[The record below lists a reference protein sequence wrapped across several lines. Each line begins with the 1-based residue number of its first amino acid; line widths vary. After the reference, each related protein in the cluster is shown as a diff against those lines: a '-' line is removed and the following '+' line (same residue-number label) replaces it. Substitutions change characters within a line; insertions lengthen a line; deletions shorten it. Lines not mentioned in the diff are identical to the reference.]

1 MREVLRAQVEDKP
14 WGSAQIRL
22 RSAYANFVRNFG
34 PINLTTIS
42 ETVNAEGETR
52 ETFRRPNLQPFLD
65 DPDVWLVASI
75 EDYDLESGTAK
86 HGPIFRER
94 VLHPETTPL
103 IETAEDALAVT
114 LHETGGVDLD
124 RIAELLGRSRET
136 AIAELGERIFLDP
149 EATVAQDRDVWV
161 TADAY
166 LSGKIRTSSRR
177 QSPPR
182 ALDERY
188 RRNVAALE
196 KTLPEDLKPSDI
208 TARLGAPWIPADV
221 VAAFS
226 EDVLGV
232 KTPVYHTVEI
242 ASWSINVHAFAP
254 VATSSTDWGTS
265 RRHAGELL
273 MDALN
278 ASLPQIY
285 DVFTEDGVE
294 KRVLNAADTEAAKDK
309 LAKIKAA
316 FETWVWK
323 DVERADR
330 LARIYNDRFNNLVPR
345 HFDGSHLTIPGAS
358 SVISFYAHQKRVIWR
373 IVASGTTYVAH
384 AVGAGKTFSLAA
396 AIMEQK
402 RLGLITKAMMV
413 VPGHCLA
420 QASREFLQL
429 YPTARIL
436 VADETNFV
444 KDKRQR
450 FLARAATAQWDC
462 IIITHS
468 AFKFI
473 PCPADFE
480 RGLITQQMQSYSD
493 LLERIDGADRLSR
506 KRIERM
512 KEGLEED
519 LERLKSRKD
528 DMLTIAE
535 IGVDQLIVDE
545 MQEFRKL
552 SFATNQTTLKG
563 VDPDGSQRAWD
574 LYVKTRYIDA
584 TRNPGRALIAASG
597 TPITNSLAELFT
609 LQRFIQ
615 PDALQERGIQEF
627 DAWAAN
633 FGETRTELELQPS
646 GLYKPVTRFC
656 EFVNVPD
663 LMAITRMSTDVV
675 LKSDLRQYLRLPAIA
690 GGRRQIIAA
699 PASEAFL
706 AYQRDLAERIKAIEA
721 RQRKPQKGDDI
732 LLSVITD
739 GRHAAIDLRFVRSSQ
754 ENEPENKLNAL
765 IDKVHE
771 IWVRTANDRFT
782 RPDGVAYA
790 LPGAA
795 QMIFSDL
802 GTMAAEET
810 RGFSA
815 YRWIRDC
822 LVARGVPASQIA
834 FMQDYKKSSAK
845 QRLFNAVNGGQ
856 VRILIGSSETMGT
869 GVNAQRRLKALHH
882 LDVPWLPSQI
892 EQREGRIERQGN
904 EHDEI
909 EIYAYATK
917 RSVDATGWQILERK
931 ARFIDA
937 AMAGDRSVRRIEDAG
952 SQANQF
958 ALAKAIASGDERL
971 MRKAGIASEIARLE
985 RLRDSHF
992 DDQLAIRRKIGYGE
1006 KSLAGATQRIAEIAQ
1021 DLARRTPTRG
1031 DAFVM
1036 TVGDRKLTER
1046 KAAGEAL
1053 IALARKLKPK
1063 KSGVTAP
1070 VGAIGGFAIEA
1081 RTTTSTN
1088 SNSSSSRACRSDPI
1102 ACEKDV
1108 TPLGLVSR
1116 LESALSRFEVEL
1128 AEERRTVAEVSGWLP
1143 GFKARLGDPF
1153 PHQAELD
1160 EKRAEMA
1167 ELEAS
1172 LAATPG
1178 DAAPPEAAGAA
1189 A

>member
-1 MREVLRAQVEDKP
+1 M
-14 WGSAQIRL
+14 
-22 RSAYANFVRNFG
+22 
-34 PINLTTIS
+34 
-42 ETVNAEGETR
+42 
-52 ETFRRPNLQPFLD
+52 
-65 DPDVWLVASI
+65 
-75 EDYDLESGTAK
+75 
-86 HGPIFRER
+86 
-94 VLHPETTPL
+94 
-103 IETAEDALAVT
+103 
-114 LHETGGVDLD
+114 
-124 RIAELLGRSRET
+124 
-136 AIAELGERIFLDP
+136 
-149 EATVAQDRDVWV
+149 
-161 TADAY
+161 
-166 LSGKIRTSSRR
+166 
-177 QSPPR
+177 
-182 ALDERY
+182 
-188 RRNVAALE
+188 
-196 KTLPEDLKPSDI
+196 
-208 TARLGAPWIPADV
+208 
-221 VAAFS
+221 
-226 EDVLGV
+226 
-232 KTPVYHTVEI
+232 
-242 ASWSINVHAFAP
+242 
-254 VATSSTDWGTS
+254 
-265 RRHAGELL
+265 
-273 MDALN
+273 
-278 ASLPQIY
+278 
-285 DVFTEDGVE
+285 
-294 KRVLNAADTEAAKDK
+294 
-309 LAKIKAA
+309 
-316 FETWVWK
+316 
-323 DVERADR
+323 
-330 LARIYNDRFNNLVPR
+330 
-345 HFDGSHLTIPGAS
+345 
-358 SVISFYAHQKRVIWR
+358 
-373 IVASGTTYVAH
+373 
-384 AVGAGKTFSLAA
+384 
-396 AIMEQK
+396 
-402 RLGLITKAMMV
+402 
-413 VPGHCLA
+413 
-420 QASREFLQL
+420 
-429 YPTARIL
+429 
-436 VADETNFV
+436 
-444 KDKRQR
+444 
-450 FLARAATAQWDC
+450 
-462 IIITHS
+462 
-468 AFKFI
+468 
-473 PCPADFE
+473 
-480 RGLITQQMQSYSD
+480 
-493 LLERIDGADRLSR
+493 
-506 KRIERM
+506 
-512 KEGLEED
+512 
-519 LERLKSRKD
+519 
-528 DMLTIAE
+528 
-535 IGVDQLIVDE
+535 
-545 MQEFRKL
+545 
-552 SFATNQTTLKG
+552 
-563 VDPDGSQRAWD
+563 
-574 LYVKTRYIDA
+574 
-584 TRNPGRALIAASG
+584 
-597 TPITNSLAELFT
+597 
-609 LQRFIQ
+609 
-615 PDALQERGIQEF
+615 
-627 DAWAAN
+627 
-633 FGETRTELELQPS
+633 
-646 GLYKPVTRFC
+646 
-656 EFVNVPD
+656 
-663 LMAITRMSTDVV
+663 

-690 GGRRQIIAA
+690 GGRRQIMAA

-706 AYQRDLAERIKAIEA
+706 AYQRHLAERIKAIEA

-739 GRHAAIDLRFVRSSQ
+739 GRHAAIDLRFVRSTQ

-771 IWVRTANDRFT
+771 IWVRTGNDRFT
-782 RPDGVAYA
+782 RADGVAYA

-802 GTMAAEET
+802 GTLAAEET

-815 YRWIRDC
+815 YRWIRDS

-992 DDQLAIRRKIGYGE
+992 DDQLALRRKIGYGE

-1063 KSGVTAP
+1063 KPGVTAP

-1081 RTTTSTN
+1081 RTTTFDELELKLG
-1088 SNSSSSRACRSDPI
+1088 RACRSDPI

-1178 DAAPPEAAGAA
+1178 DAAPPEAAEAA

>member
-1 MREVLRAQVEDKP
+1 
-14 WGSAQIRL
+14 
-22 RSAYANFVRNFG
+22 
-34 PINLTTIS
+34 
-42 ETVNAEGETR
+42 
-52 ETFRRPNLQPFLD
+52 
-65 DPDVWLVASI
+65 
-75 EDYDLESGTAK
+75 
-86 HGPIFRER
+86 
-94 VLHPETTPL
+94 
-103 IETAEDALAVT
+103 
-114 LHETGGVDLD
+114 
-124 RIAELLGRSRET
+124 
-136 AIAELGERIFLDP
+136 
-149 EATVAQDRDVWV
+149 
-161 TADAY
+161 
-166 LSGKIRTSSRR
+166 
-177 QSPPR
+177 
-182 ALDERY
+182 
-188 RRNVAALE
+188 
-196 KTLPEDLKPSDI
+196 
-208 TARLGAPWIPADV
+208 
-221 VAAFS
+221 
-226 EDVLGV
+226 
-232 KTPVYHTVEI
+232 
-242 ASWSINVHAFAP
+242 
-254 VATSSTDWGTS
+254 
-265 RRHAGELL
+265 

-468 AFKFI
+468 RVQVH

-663 LMAITRMSTDVV
+663 LMAIYRMSTDVV

-690 GGRRQIIAA
+690 GGRRQIMAA

-706 AYQRDLAERIKAIEA
+706 AYQRHLAERIKAIEQ

-739 GRHAAIDLRFVRSSQ
+739 GRHAAIDLRFVRWTH

-815 YRWIRDC
+815 YRWIRDS

-937 AMAGDRSVRRIEDAG
+937 AMAGDRSRPPHRGCGLAGEPVRARQGDRVRRRTAHAQGRD
-952 SQANQF
+952 
-958 ALAKAIASGDERL
+958 
-971 MRKAGIASEIARLE
+971 
-985 RLRDSHF
+985 RLRDRAPRTPARQPFRRPARSSPQDWLRREEPRRRYAEDRRDRARPRPADADAGRRLR
-992 DDQLAIRRKIGYGE
+992 DDGRRPQADRAQGRGRGADCARQKAQAE
-1006 KSLAGATQRIAEIAQ
+1006 KTGR
-1021 DLARRTPTRG
+1021 DRARRRDRRLRDRGEDHHLRRTRTQ
-1031 DAFVM
+1031 D
-1036 TVGDRKLTER
+1036 
-1046 KAAGEAL
+1046 
-1053 IALARKLKPK
+1053 
-1063 KSGVTAP
+1063 
-1070 VGAIGGFAIEA
+1070 
-1081 RTTTSTN
+1081 
-1088 SNSSSSRACRSDPI
+1088 SSRACRSDPI

-1116 LESALSRFEVEL
+1116 LEAALSRFEVEL

-1178 DAAPPEAAGAA
+1178 DAAPPEAAGSRRLTVRRRSARKRPFA
-1189 A
+1189 P